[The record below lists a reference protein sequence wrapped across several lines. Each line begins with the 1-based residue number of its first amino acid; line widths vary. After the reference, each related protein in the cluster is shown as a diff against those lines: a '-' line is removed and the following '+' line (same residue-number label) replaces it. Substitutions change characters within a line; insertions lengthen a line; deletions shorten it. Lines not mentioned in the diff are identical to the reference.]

1 MDNVDIIG
9 TDIITDGGVTLNL
22 ANQSCIPCDSRS
34 QSMPGED
41 IARYLTELDGWQLE
55 IVDDVPRI
63 FKRYAFP
70 NFAQALQFTNGVG
83 ALAEME
89 NHHPRI
95 TTEWGQV
102 RVDWLTQTEIARVDD
117 LFTNFQ

>member
-1 MDNVDIIG
+1 
-9 TDIITDGGVTLNL
+9 
-22 ANQSCIPCDSRS
+22 
-34 QSMPGED
+34 MPGED

-55 IVDDVPRI
+55 IVDDVTRI

-102 RVDWLTQTEIARVDD
+102 RVDWWTHTVKGLHINDFILAARVDD